1 MSNEISK
8 ILSQNY
14 RGSYHHHNYKFPHP
28 HSRNTDN
35 NLIDVIELIFMC
47 VPIEFPPYRIREVA
61 DKINKYGAQSPQAL
75 QSLKTPVKQIVIGPS
90 HLGLLLE
97 DGRAL
102 RVAFT
107 VIAERLD
114 LSKAEPNKGYVG
126 MFVPFN
132 EM

>member
-1 MSNEISK
+1 MHN
-8 ILSQNY
+8 NY
-14 RGSYHHHNYKFPHP
+14 VIFPYM
-28 HSRNTDN
+28 RYDT
-35 NLIDVIELIFMC
+35 IIVIFIF
-47 VPIEFPPYRIREVA
+47 YRIREVA

-114 LSKAEPNKGYVG
+114 LSKSEPNKGYVESIRLSL
-126 MFVPFN
+126 FLPQ
-132 EM
+132 

>member
-1 MSNEISK
+1 MIC
-8 ILSQNY
+8 I
-14 RGSYHHHNYKFPHP
+14 
-28 HSRNTDN
+28 
-35 NLIDVIELIFMC
+35 C
-47 VPIEFPPYRIREVA
+47 VCFVKRIREVA

-114 LSKAEPNKGYVG
+114 LSKSEPNKGYVKKQQKYKCH
-126 MFVPFN
+126 N
-132 EM
+132 KNSKCSIYE

>member
-1 MSNEISK
+1 M
-8 ILSQNY
+8 LFLMVFFLL
-14 RGSYHHHNYKFPHP
+14 H
-28 HSRNTDN
+28 
-35 NLIDVIELIFMC
+35 
-47 VPIEFPPYRIREVA
+47 RIREVA
-61 DKINKYGAQSPQAL
+61 DKINKYGAQNPQAL

-114 LSKAEPNKGYVG
+114 LSKSEPNKGYVSL
-126 MFVPFN
+126 MHSDDQIIK
-132 EM
+132 

>member
-1 MSNEISK
+1 MFI
-8 ILSQNY
+8 
-14 RGSYHHHNYKFPHP
+14 H
-28 HSRNTDN
+28 
-35 NLIDVIELIFMC
+35 
-47 VPIEFPPYRIREVA
+47 RIREVA
-61 DKINKYGAQSPQAL
+61 DKINKYGAQSPPAL

-114 LSKAEPNKGYVG
+114 LSKSEPNKGYVLYKI
-126 MFVPFN
+126 F
-132 EM
+132 